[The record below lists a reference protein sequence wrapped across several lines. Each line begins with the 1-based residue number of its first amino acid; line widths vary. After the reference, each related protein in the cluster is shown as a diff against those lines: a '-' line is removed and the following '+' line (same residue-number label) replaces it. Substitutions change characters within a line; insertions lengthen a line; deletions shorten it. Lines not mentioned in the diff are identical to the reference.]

1 LFSFEVP
8 HFILPSFLIV
18 FRLRGPYFV
27 LLAAFTVDEGDAAG
41 DGAGLAAGLGFVAG
55 GALVSAAG
63 EDDVAGDDVVAG
75 EFVLVAGSQ
84 AATNASVRIAESRS
98 VVRLSNFIFGLLI
111 SFASLEQD

>member
-1 LFSFEVP
+1 M
-8 HFILPSFLIV
+8 PSFLIV

-27 LLAAFTVDEGDAAG
+27 LLAAFTVFTVDEGDAAG
-41 DGAGLAAGLGFVAG
+41 DGDGLAAGLGFVAG
-55 GALVSAAG
+55 AAVSAAG
-63 EDDVAGDDVVAG
+63 EDDVAGDDVVVAG

-98 VVRLSNFIFGLLI
+98 VVRLSSFIFGLLI